1 MISWKRRLHKL
12 LFLVSYWET
21 SDKALASLQSRAAWL
36 LPPLKEEILQ
46 YNSKIM
52 CCLKKF
58 QLPKTPSHPELE
70 SVAPCF
76 KKKKKIQSYKL
87 PSFLSSSFPF
97 HVSPARL
104 EAEVGIS
111 IAFTSST
118 SPHISEQWFSF
129 LYQTA
134 QNLTWSQLNQ
144 ATVLL
149 SRGLTVH
156 SKSSWNCPQT
166 SVAFN
171 AHTM

>member
-1 MISWKRRLHKL
+1 MISWKRRLHRL

-21 SDKALASLQSRAAWL
+21 SDKALAFLQSRAAWL

-76 KKKKKIQSYKL
+76 KKKKIQSYKL

-118 SPHISEQWFSF
+118 SPHISEQWFFFSLPDSSEPDLEPAEPSYSSALQGPDSSF
-129 LYQTA
+129 KIILKLPTDF
-134 QNLTWSQLNQ
+134 S
-144 ATVLL
+144 
-149 SRGLTVH
+149 GL
-156 SKSSWNCPQT
+156 
-166 SVAFN
+166 
-171 AHTM
+171 